1 MTWSQFC
8 FLRWTWSEIRPMC
21 CSWTELDR
29 EITQGRLSQWRN
41 DPTHVDLVE
50 LIIVDVVRSCAASA
64 QAMWCLTSDPP
75 APFHLSLPP
84 TPGERIYTPH
94 CRESLVASTQP
105 SLGIASSKESH
116 LLLFA
121 GQPKPM
127 ILWCKGI
134 KAWFSELNTGQLW
147 GVIPVSSL
155 PTSLAKASWL
165 PGNFSLCGSAS
176 LPFPF

>member
-1 MTWSQFC
+1 MTWSRFC
-8 FLRWTWSEIRPMC
+8 FLRWTWSEIRPMY

-29 EITQGRLSQWRN
+29 EITQGAIVTVKEWPNLCWLGGGDNSRCGEKLCCFC
-41 DPTHVDLVE
+41 PGHVMSYLWYTC
-50 LIIVDVVRSCAASA
+50 I
-64 QAMWCLTSDPP
+64 
-75 APFHLSLPP
+75 LPP
-84 TPGERIYTPH
+84 LTAPPTRERIYTPH
-94 CRESLVASTQP
+94 CRESLVASTQS

-134 KAWFSELNTGQLW
+134 KAWLSELNTGQLW

-155 PTSLAKASWL
+155 PASLAKASWL